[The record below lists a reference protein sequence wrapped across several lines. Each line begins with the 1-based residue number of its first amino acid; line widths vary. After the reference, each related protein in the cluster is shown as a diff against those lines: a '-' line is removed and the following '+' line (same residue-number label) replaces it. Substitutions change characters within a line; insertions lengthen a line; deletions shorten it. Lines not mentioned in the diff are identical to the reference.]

1 MKKFLFLF
9 LVTVPLTVLSQNYTS
24 KNDSI
29 EKAWKAAIRK
39 AEYEDSMRV
48 VNEHNKFVNKVTPL
62 KRRYIGKI
70 YYLRKTQGKYRQ
82 NTPFKCVDITVDEYK
97 NVLMHLV
104 NQRDTLSMEMDFGE
118 YSETLDVSSNFKDL
132 FYQKG
137 GSRNT
142 AIDYKTV
149 VSALYVGM
157 SKKSVLYLMGNP
169 KSQRTTITDNAEIL
183 FWEYP
188 NNIYLTFLNGKL
200 KVIQK

>member
-1 MKKFLFLF
+1 MKRILFL
-9 LVTVPLTVLSQNYTS
+9 LLSIIPVTVLSQNYIS
-24 KNDSI
+24 KEDSI
-29 EKAWKAAIRK
+29 DKAWKAAIRK
-39 AEYEDSMRV
+39 AEYEDSMRI
-48 VNEHNKFVNKVTPL
+48 VNEHNRFVNKVTPL
-62 KRRYIGKI
+62 KKRYIGKI

-82 NTPFKCVDITVDEYK
+82 NTPFECVDITVDKNK

-104 NQRDTLSMEMDFGE
+104 NQRDTLSMEMDFWE
-118 YSETLDVSSNFKDL
+118 YSEKLNVSSSFKDL

-157 SKKSVLYLMGNP
+157 SKKSVLYIMGNP